1 LLRNP
6 RVKQK
11 THMNA
16 RKLTV
21 PLYFLTEHA
30 WSKVMQTT
38 VELGYNIT
46 KGAEYFVFF
55 INECSSNR
63 EVLCNG

>member
-1 LLRNP
+1 
-6 RVKQK
+6 
-11 THMNA
+11 MNA